1 MQEFVGALNANRE
14 FTEGKVTELAEG
26 IAANKAY
33 AEGKVGELAGAIE
46 RNLAYTQEQVTGL
59 TTAIADAIDRNIAY
73 TDSKVSDIAKDIAA
87 LTGGAAVAIDKINAL
102 ENKTAQ
108 ITVTD
113 DETSIDATEK
123 GFEVKGAGK
132 GSFNVYSAGESTMIY
147 AHNGEERTF
156 TIDAETGNLETKGTV
171 SFANGAFIA
180 NETGVAVN
188 GGFTVSGNANVT
200 GGLTVGTDVVANGT
214 SLKVTAS
221 QVAANAEDILENA
234 EEIANVD
241 AAYKAADKALQ
252 VGIDAVASKTAHIT
266 VTDDETSIDVT
277 EKGFEVIGAGEG
289 SFNVYSVGE
298 RTMIYANN
306 GEERTFNLDIETGNM
321 ETKGSVSFAGG
332 AFVANQTGA
341 AVNGSFTV
349 SGNANVAGGLI
360 VGTDVVA
367 GGTSLKETSDKVVNL
382 ETTKADKNYV
392 DSQIAGVNSSLAN
405 KADKDYVDAGFA
417 DVNESLAGKAD
428 KDYVDSAIG
437 DVQTELAGKADQ
449 GYVDNKFDAVAGEL
463 ANKADKDYVDE
474 KVNAG
479 LADVSES
486 LAGKAD
492 KDYVDSAIGDVQ
504 TELAGKADKDNV
516 YTKAEADDKFLT
528 QEEADNRY
536 VQIGTKT
543 ETEGDET
550 TTTTEAEVSTN
561 FKVTETVTENTETGQ
576 TTVTT
581 KVQVGEGFIVE
592 NVSDDEGCQSKVT
605 INADKEA
612 VHLVVGDG
620 AKSDKIV
627 FGTHSSWYT
636 DQQGFFFGGGVDQ
649 DGNVHVDNL
658 ANAYI
663 KEDGSLMAGNGNFK
677 VDTTGNVEVKGSI
690 SAADGKFTVDADGNV
705 ATKGDVK
712 VDGKLE
718 TNELYVNGV
727 EIGQLTGSNS
737 AQIDGLNQRLGR
749 LTGKVNKVGAGAAAM
764 AALHPLE
771 YDPEDKLTFSAGVGN
786 YGGQTAAALGA
797 FYRPDEK
804 LMISLG
810 GTMGNDENMVNLGV
824 SIGLDGAK
832 GLPKLSKKEM
842 VQKINVVQAENEAIK
857 AENENIKAEV
867 AELKALVAKL
877 VAKK

>member
-1 MQEFVGALNANRE
+1 M
-14 FTEGKVTELAEG
+14 TELAEG

-46 RNLAYTQEQVTGL
+46 RNLAYTQEQVNGL

-87 LTGGAAVAIDKINAL
+87 LNGGAAVAINKINAL
-102 ENKTAQ
+102 ENKTAH

-113 DETSIDATEK
+113 DETSIDVTEK
-123 GFEVKGAGK
+123 GFEVIGAGE

-180 NETGVAVN
+180 NETGVAVNGGFTVNGNAIVN

-349 SGNANVAGGLI
+349 SGNANVTGGLI

-367 GGTSLKETSDKVVNL
+367 GGTSLKETSDKVANL
-382 ETTKADKNYV
+382 ESTKADKNYV
-392 DSQIAGVNSSLAN
+392 DNQIAGVNSSLAN

-417 DVNESLAGKAD
+417 NVNESLAGKAD
-428 KDYVDSAIG
+428 KDYVD
-437 DVQTELAGKADQ
+437 AG
-449 GYVDNKFDAVAGEL
+449 F
-463 ANKADKDYVDE
+463 
-474 KVNAG
+474 
-479 LADVSES
+479 ADVNES
-486 LAGKAD
+486 LVGKAD
-492 KDYVDSAIGDVQ
+492 KDYVDAGFADVNESLAGKADQSYVDSKFDTVTGDIASKADKDYVDA
-504 TELAGKADKDNV
+504 ELAGKADKDNV

-636 DQQGFFFGGGVDQ
+636 DQKGFFFGGGVDQ
-649 DGNVHVDNL
+649 DGNVHVDDL

-677 VDTTGNVEVKGSI
+677 VGTTGNVEVKGSI
-690 SAADGKFTVDADGNV
+690 SVADGKFVVAADGSV
-705 ATKGDVK
+705 EAKGDVK
-712 VDGKLE
+712 VEGKLE
-718 TNELYVNGV
+718 TKELVVNGV
-727 EIGQLTGSNS
+727 EIGALTGANS
-737 AQIDGLNQRLGR
+737 DAINGLNQRLGR

-842 VQKINVVQAENEAIK
+842 VEKINTVEAENE
-857 AENENIKAEV
+857 
-867 AELKALVAKL
+867 ELLRRIARLEKL
-877 VAKK
+877 VVEMAKKDADKK